1 MAHGS
6 AIILP
11 MVKDLFLIGFIVVEG
26 VSMGPKTGK
35 LRPVKPVWPPK
46 KGTQTPPVDRASIRL
61 SKQQLTELPKIA
73 RTLALACVV
82 DQVYQITFWSLVL
95 AFGSVHR
102 ILLNYRVSVTT
113 IITLL

>member
-1 MAHGS
+1 VEVAIGS

-11 MVKDLFLIGFIVVEG
+11 MVKEMFLIGFIVVEG
-26 VSMGPKTGK
+26 VSIGPKAAK

-46 KGTQTPPVDRASIRL
+46 KGTQTPVAIIPL

-82 DQVYQITFWSLVL
+82 DQVNLHNRLVTCC
-95 AFGSVHR
+95 R
-102 ILLNYRVSVTT
+102 R
-113 IITLL
+113 

>member
-1 MAHGS
+1 VANGS

-26 VSMGPKTGK
+26 VSMGPKSGK

-46 KGTQTPPVDRASIRL
+46 KGTQAPAVTIQL

-82 DQVYQITFWSLVL
+82 DQVNLIIAWKLVR
-95 AFGSVHR
+95 AFGNSH
-102 ILLNYRVSVTT
+102 
-113 IITLL
+113 